1 MAQSWIM
8 LCTSLMSGTITSDA
22 SEPSGLIVVTRA
34 PGSPLLGYVTP
45 IFSLVAGSVFRWAVS
60 APPAN
65 GCRAR
70 SWFGLGLGLGSGL
83 GLGLRV
89 RARA

>member
-22 SEPSGLIVVTRA
+22 SEPSGAIVVTRA
-34 PGSPLLGYVTP
+34 PGSPVLGYVTP
-45 IFSLVAGSVFRWAVS
+45 TFSWVAGSVFRWAVS

-65 GCRAR
+65 GWRAK
-70 SWFGLGLGLGSGL
+70 SWL
-83 GLGLRV
+83 
-89 RARA
+89 